1 MTRQARIAKL
11 EAKRGGAGDG
21 PAVIFRCDAITGEPF
36 TARLMGG
43 GRLVREPGETSD
55 AFTARAVNKLART
68 YAMQMEALKRYR
80 TGGQQKVTVEHVTV
94 NHGGQAKVGAVT
106 QRRDSR

>member
-11 EAKRGGAGDG
+11 EANRGGAGDG
-21 PAVIFRCDAITGEPF
+21 PAVLFRCDAITGEPF

-55 AFTARAVNKLART
+55 AFTARALQSSSLFVAT
-68 YAMQMEALKRYR
+68 FSAQTLKGLR
-80 TGGQQKVTVEHVTV
+80 
-94 NHGGQAKVGAVT
+94 
-106 QRRDSR
+106 

>member
-1 MTRQARIAKL
+1 MKATLRTRLDRL

-21 PAVIFRCDAITGEPF
+21 PAVLFRCDAITGEPF

-55 AFTARAVNKLART
+55 AFTARALGS
-68 YAMQMEALKRYR
+68 ALGLFS
-80 TGGQQKVTVEHVTV
+80 T
-94 NHGGQAKVGAVT
+94 
-106 QRRDSR
+106 